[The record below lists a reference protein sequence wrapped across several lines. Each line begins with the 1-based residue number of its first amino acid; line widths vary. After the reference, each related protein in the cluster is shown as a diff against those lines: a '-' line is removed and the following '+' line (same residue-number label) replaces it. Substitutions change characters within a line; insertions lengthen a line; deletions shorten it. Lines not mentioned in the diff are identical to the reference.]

1 MCEYNT
7 IASIGRAKNRQFPR
21 FGQQDLRPSHG
32 IAILLK
38 RYYACA
44 VRTFTVKLPDSLF
57 FEIAGQARARNISK
71 SDVVRERL
79 AGHGVHPAAK
89 RGHTS
94 LWDRMK
100 DLVIDSGELPRDLSS
115 NKKHLKRYGQNRTHR

>member
-1 MCEYNT
+1 
-7 IASIGRAKNRQFPR
+7 
-21 FGQQDLRPSHG
+21 
-32 IAILLK
+32 
-38 RYYACA
+38 